1 MSKIRLMI
9 TCPKCN
15 KQIQGKRVM
24 LGYVSSCSC
33 GYIFTEEDKQKA
45 LEEVRALR
53 KLEKRREQEREDTTI
68 KTVTVSASLNNKLSG
83 FIRCIYHWITTTG
96 VEASARPQ

>member
-1 MSKIRLMI
+1 MI

-15 KQIQGKRVM
+15 KQTQGKRVM

-53 KLEKRREQEREDTTI
+53 KLEKQ
-68 KTVTVSASLNNKLSG
+68 K
-83 FIRCIYHWITTTG
+83 
-96 VEASARPQ
+96 